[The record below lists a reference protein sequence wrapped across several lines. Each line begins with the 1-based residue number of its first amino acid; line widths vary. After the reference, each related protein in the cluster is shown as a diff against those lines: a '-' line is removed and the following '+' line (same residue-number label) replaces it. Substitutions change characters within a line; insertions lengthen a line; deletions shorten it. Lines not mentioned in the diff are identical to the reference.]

1 VICAIY
7 ARKANEQEKGASGA
21 TDSCERQIEH
31 AKAFAA
37 SRGWTIEPE
46 FIYVDDQISGA
57 EISKLKARARMVA
70 DADAGKFSILVV
82 CEQKSL
88 GRGEIIET
96 CTTIK
101 TIADAG
107 VRIFEYLTG
116 TGISVEDEIAQVMTM
131 LRGFA
136 SASER
141 RQASRRV
148 YDASVQRVRAG
159 YVAGA
164 KAIGGRDAV
173 CSAPPARRFAYRRVC
188 PTGGDQTPW
197 WRHRVGEGSCER
209 VGTRSRALHGWE
221 SSRTGHRD
229 GSTSRGFRSVD
240 V

>member
-1 VICAIY
+1 MICAIY
-7 ARKANEQEKGASGA
+7 ARKSNEQEKGASGA
-21 TDSCERQIEH
+21 TDSCEHQIEH

-82 CEQKSL
+82 SGQKSL

-148 YDASVQRVRAG
+148 YASVQRVRAG

-173 CSAPPARRFAYRRVC
+173 RSAPPARRFVRRVC
-188 PTGGDQTPW
+188 LPEAINLVETPS
-197 WRHRVGEGSCER
+197 WRRI
-209 VGTRSRALHGWE
+209 L
-221 SSRTGHRD
+221 
-229 GSTSRGFRSVD
+229 
-240 V
+240 